1 MEVSK
6 KNTKYLLEQFAT
18 ISEYCNRAERRGP
31 AAEEEE
37 MVVIIC
43 TTFEHILG
51 SDFWGKAKR
60 YKIARSREECNIPS
74 I

>member
-18 ISEYCNRAERRGP
+18 IAEYCNRAERRGP
-31 AAEEEE
+31 VAEEEK
-37 MVVIIC
+37 MVIKIC
-43 TTFEHILG
+43 TTFEQILG

-60 YKIARSREECNIPS
+60 
-74 I
+74 

>member
-18 ISEYCNRAERRGP
+18 ISEYYNRAERRVP
-31 AAEEEE
+31 VAEEEE
-37 MVVIIC
+37 DQMFIIIC
-43 TTFEHILG
+43 TTFEQILG

-60 YKIARSREECNIPS
+60 
-74 I
+74 

>member
-18 ISEYCNRAERRGP
+18 ITEFCNGAERRGP
-31 AAEEEE
+31 VAEEGEE
-37 MVVIIC
+37 ERMFIIIC

-60 YKIARSREECNIPS
+60 
-74 I
+74 

>member
-18 ISEYCNRAERRGP
+18 ISEYCNRAERRVP
-31 AAEEEE
+31 VAVEEEDQ
-37 MVVIIC
+37 MFIIIC

-60 YKIARSREECNIPS
+60 
-74 I
+74 

>member
-18 ISEYCNRAERRGP
+18 ISEYCNRAERRVP
-31 AAEEEE
+31 VAEEEE
-37 MVVIIC
+37 MFIIIC

-60 YKIARSREECNIPS
+60 
-74 I
+74 